1 MWYPLWSNGDE
12 LLCIVDVQNDDHD
25 GWAQEFQVVQ
35 SSPTFRGFAR
45 RDISRQNHSQPWKMV
60 ATTTL
65 VTEAEKPF
73 NIPQIAYFE
82 EEATMFENHKKSLRF
97 NIASEASYVYILSGQ
112 KFK

>member
-45 RDISRQNHSQPWKMV
+45 DISRQNHSQP
-60 ATTTL
+60 
-65 VTEAEKPF
+65 
-73 NIPQIAYFE
+73 
-82 EEATMFENHKKSLRF
+82 
-97 NIASEASYVYILSGQ
+97 
-112 KFK
+112 

>member
-82 EEATMFENHKKSLRF
+82 EEATVRLKITKKVSDSTLRAKRATF
-97 NIASEASYVYILSGQ
+97 TFWVDKS
-112 KFK
+112 